1 VHQRNHVD
9 PTDATS
15 IYGRL
20 LWRVQQAKLTHGIRA
35 VFWHQGEN
43 DQGADGPT
51 GGYGYETY
59 RQFFVDMVAGWKTDY
74 PNVQNYYVFQ
84 IWPKA
89 CSMGVNGSDNRLRE
103 VQRQLPTLF
112 SNLHVMSTL
121 GIQPPGGCHFPI
133 EGYAQFAKLIGP
145 LVERD
150 FYGKTPMASITAPN
164 LKRAYFSNERRDE
177 LVLEFDQP
185 VTWNDKLTSEFYPD
199 GAKGMVAS
207 GSGNGAVVTLKLQ
220 APSKAKRLTYL
231 DSATWS
237 QDRLLRGE
245 NGIAALTF
253 CDVPIELKK

>member
-1 VHQRNHVD
+1 V
-9 PTDATS
+9 AT

-20 LWRVQQAKLTHGIRA
+20 LWRVSQAKLTHGVRA

-51 GGYGYETY
+51 GGFGYETY
-59 RQFFVDMVAGWKTDY
+59 RQFFVDMAGGWKTDY
-74 PNVQNYYVFQ
+74 PNVKQYYVFQ

-89 CSMGVNGSDNRLRE
+89 CAMGVNGSDNKLRE

-121 GIQPPGGCHFPI
+121 GIKPPGGCHFPI
-133 EGYAQFAKLIGP
+133 EGYTEFAKLIGP

-150 FYGKTPMASITAPN
+150 FYGQKPATPITPPN
-164 LKRAYFSNERRDE
+164 LRSVRFANQTGDE
-177 LVLEFDQP
+177 LTLTFDQP
-185 VTWNDKLTSEFYPD
+185 VMWDDKLLSEFYLD
-199 GAKGMVAS
+199 GEKGKVAS
-207 GSGNGAVVTLKLQ
+207 GSANGAVVTLRLKV
-220 APSKAKRLTYL
+220 PSMAKSLTYL
-231 DSATWS
+231 DSANWN

-253 CDVPIELKK
+253 CEVPIEPRK